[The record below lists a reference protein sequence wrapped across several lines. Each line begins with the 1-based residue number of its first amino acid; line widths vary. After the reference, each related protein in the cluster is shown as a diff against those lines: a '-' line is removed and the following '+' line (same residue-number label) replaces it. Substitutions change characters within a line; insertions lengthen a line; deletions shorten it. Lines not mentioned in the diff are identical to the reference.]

1 VLIGARHIGQ
11 GRPAFLVAEA
21 AFNHNGDLD
30 RALAMVHAAAKAGC
44 DAVKFQTYRT
54 EQFCQPADPMF
65 HHFKRG
71 ELEPAAWP
79 LLKAECERHRIVFLS
94 TPQNRSDLDILL
106 KAAIPAIKVG
116 SDDFT
121 NLPLLMDYASV
132 GLPMILSCGMADMN
146 DVYRALA
153 SVGALE
159 GGRETALLVCTSQ
172 YPAPVEEANVA
183 RITTLRAAFP
193 RVEIGFSDHTEGAQ
207 AAIAAAALG
216 ATVFEKH
223 FTLDR
228 NLPGPDHW
236 YAETPES
243 LREWVSGIRTTRALL
258 GSGLVVPTE
267 KELANKLKYQR
278 RAGQQLR
285 GHGVVS

>member
-1 VLIGARHIGQ
+1 MLIGRHVGN
-11 GRPAFLVAEA
+11 GRTPFLVAEA

-54 EQFCQPADPMF
+54 EQFCQPDDPMF
-65 HHFKRG
+65 KHFKRG
-71 ELEPAAWP
+71 ELEPSAWP
-79 LLKAECERHRIVFLS
+79 LLKAECERHGIVFLS

-106 KAAIPAIKVG
+106 KVGIPAIKVG

-121 NLPLLMDYASV
+121 NLPLLMDFAAV
-132 GLPMILSCGMADMN
+132 GLPMILSCGMADMA

-153 SVGALE
+153 AVGALD
-159 GGRETALLVCTSQ
+159 GGREAALLVCTSQ
-172 YPAPVEEANVA
+172 YPTPPEEANVA

-193 RVEIGFSDHTEGAQ
+193 QVEIGFSDHTQGER
-207 AAIAAAALG
+207 AAIAAVALG
-216 ATVFEKH
+216 ASIFEKH

-236 YAETPES
+236 YAETPDS
-243 LREWVSGIRTTRALL
+243 LRGWVAGIRVAAKLL

-267 KELANKLKYQR
+267 RELANKLKYQR
-278 RAGQQLR
+278 RAGEQLR
-285 GHGVVS
+285 GHGVGS